1 MLTGSEI
8 TDLRILLIAGKAHT
22 KHTEG
27 GDFRQATYRA
37 IRQGLRSGKSILL
50 EPWFSYRLEVP
61 TENLGRAMSDI
72 TRMNGRFDPP
82 VTEGNNSVL
91 MGSVPVATMR
101 DYAREVASYTKGHGR
116 LSCSLQGYEPCHN
129 PEEVDGTDGLR
140 SGGGYRQPYRFRIL
154 CPRGRFPGA
163 MGSGVGICPCGER
176 LGTGFGGK
184 CRVGG

>member
-1 MLTGSEI
+1 MGVLTGSEI

-82 VTEGNNSVL
+82 VTEGNNS
-91 MGSVPVATMR
+91 
-101 DYAREVASYTKGHGR
+101 D
-116 LSCSLQGYEPCHN
+116 
-129 PEEVDGTDGLR
+129 TDGQCAGGNHAGLR
-140 SGGGYRQPYRFRIL
+140 QRSSFLYQRTRQTVLQP
-154 CPRGRFPGA
+154 A
-163 MGSGVGICPCGER
+163 GVRALP
-176 LGTGFGGK
+176 
-184 CRVGG
+184 